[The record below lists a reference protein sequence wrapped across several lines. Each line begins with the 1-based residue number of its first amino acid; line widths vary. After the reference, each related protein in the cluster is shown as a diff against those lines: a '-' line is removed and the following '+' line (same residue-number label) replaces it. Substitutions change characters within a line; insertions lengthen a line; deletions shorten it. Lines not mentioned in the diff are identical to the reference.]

1 MLSLAKHLILFGL
14 IRSMTSMNNIFK
26 NVLMLLLED
35 KSLND
40 KYRIEA
46 ALEMCAILNIIKGT
60 SPYWHFPDKFC
71 QTVN

>member
-1 MLSLAKHLILFGL
+1 
-14 IRSMTSMNNIFK
+14 
-26 NVLMLLLED
+26 MLLLED